1 MIFHSMVQV
10 SINRLNS
17 VSGTLLNEGHQV
29 TIYFPRRIAS
39 GPS

>member
-1 MIFHSMVQV
+1 MVFHSIVQV
-10 SINRLNS
+10 SINS